1 MATDTTTTIA
11 RPYAKAVFEIALAEQ
26 ALDNWSD
33 VLFILASI
41 SLDADVQTLIQK
53 PGFPADELASI
64 FIEVAGAKL
73 SEGGKQFVKVLT
85 DNKRLMV
92 LPEIHATYE
101 ALKAEQEKSLEV
113 SVISF
118 ASMSD
123 KQKQALSESLKSR
136 LQREITI
143 NETVDPSIL
152 GGAIIR
158 AGDLVIDGSVKG
170 KLEKLKTEIA
180 A

>member
-1 MATDTTTTIA
+1 
-11 RPYAKAVFEIALAEQ
+11 
-26 ALDNWSD
+26 
-33 VLFILASI
+33 
-41 SLDADVQTLIQK
+41 
-53 PGFPADELASI
+53 
-64 FIEVAGAKL
+64 
-73 SEGGKQFVKVLT
+73 
-85 DNKRLMV
+85 MV